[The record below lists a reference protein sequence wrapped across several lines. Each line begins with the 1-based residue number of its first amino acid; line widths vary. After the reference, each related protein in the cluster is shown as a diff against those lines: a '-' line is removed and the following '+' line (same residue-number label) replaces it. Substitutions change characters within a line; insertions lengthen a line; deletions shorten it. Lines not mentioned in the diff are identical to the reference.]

1 MKTKNKKPSTPTRKV
16 RKDAYSEEDKKIA
29 CSDLPIVEIARKLN
43 RYKADRTPNENVI
56 LQLRTKLKSE
66 GYDVKKTRSWS
77 RKNTEQEQIA
87 LPETKTSK
95 EFRFLVNGVEVK
107 VLPGVK
113 LIEVGANGVKVEI

>member
-1 MKTKNKKPSTPTRKV
+1 MKTKNKKPSLPIRKP

-56 LQLRTKLKSE
+56 LQLRNKLKSE

-77 RKNTEQEQIA
+77 RKNIEQEQIA

-95 EFRFLVNGVEVK
+95 EFRFLLNGVEVK
-107 VLPGVK
+107 IGPGVK
-113 LIEVGANGVKVEI
+113 SIEVGTDGIKVEM